1 MREACH
7 KWHVLCVH
15 SSRPLVSVSCG
26 SATCTEQTVLLSS
39 SGWLVGGVG
48 GTHMLRQPWLQRL
61 QPELPALGSTY
72 RTHRAA
78 CRDPEHLRLRLPW
91 ATTCAPTRSA
101 TVLCVDIRPERE
113 GRGAADQRSVSDA
126 GSEVSDGG
134 YGHQGSS
141 SRPRHLENG
150 RG

>member
-1 MREACH
+1 MA
-7 KWHVLCVH
+7 WV
-15 SSRPLVSVSCG
+15 
-26 SATCTEQTVLLSS
+26 
-39 SGWLVGGVG
+39 GWG
-48 GTHMLRQPWLQRL
+48 GTYMLPWLQRL
-61 QPELPALGSTY
+61 QPELPALGYTY
-72 RTHRAA
+72 HTHRAA
-78 CRDPEHLRLRLPW
+78 RRDPEHLRLRLPW